1 MKRLI
6 AAVTLL
12 LPVLSGSAFAGT
24 AVAEPASTGTA
35 TGGTAVGV
43 HNAYTQQ
50 AAPYLVDVLD
60 KKPGMVEIDVWTNFL
75 FSRDFQV
82 GHDPGNTNNCARA
95 TTYEELRT
103 GSRNQNLA
111 GCLRNI
117 RLWHDR
123 NPNHP
128 PVVLKVEFK
137 NGFDDRG
144 GYGPDEFDRLVA
156 EHLGAG
162 SVFGPAHLIGTH
174 PTLDA
179 AARAG
184 AWPSRAA
191 LTGKFLILVEVGT
204 FEAQNPF
211 DNYDTD
217 LEYADRL
224 IAARNSGTLSSALA
238 FPAINGAS
246 QSDPRVG
253 DRGGARAPWFVAFDG
268 SASAYASHPG
278 DSYLGG
284 HYLVVMTDAHSVAPA
299 IDARTPSVA
308 DAQARVRLLA
318 GKGATIVSSDW
329 LDPAIVGYSV

>member
-1 MKRLI
+1 MITLPAVRLAV
-6 AAVTLL
+6 AATAALL
-12 LPVLSGSAFAGT
+12 LTSLPAAT
-24 AVAEPASTGTA
+24 AHAATA

-43 HNAYTQQ
+43 HNAYTQ
-50 AAPYLVDVLD
+50 ATAPYLVDVLD
-60 KKPGMVEIDVWTNFL
+60 RKPGLVELDVWSNFL

-82 GHDPGNTNNCARA
+82 GHDPGNANNCARA
-95 TTYEELRT
+95 TTYAELRT
-103 GSRNQNLA
+103 GARNQNLA

-123 NPNHP
+123 NPAHP

-144 GYGPDEFDRLVA
+144 GFGPDEFDRLVA
-156 EHLGAG
+156 DTLGAS
-162 SVFGPAHLIGTH
+162 SVFGPAQLLGAHA
-174 PTLDA
+174 TLDA
-179 AARAG
+179 AARAS
-184 AWPSRAA
+184 AWPHRSA
-191 LTGKFLILVEVGT
+191 LAGKFVVLVENGT
-204 FEAQNPF
+204 FELGNPF

-224 IAARNSGTLSSALA
+224 IAARAAGTLASAFA

-246 QSDPRVG
+246 QADPRVG

-268 SASAYASHPG
+268 SASAYAGWPG

-284 HYLVVMTDAHSVAPA
+284 HYLVVMTDAHAVAPA

-318 GKGATIVSSDW
+318 AKGATIVSSDW
-329 LDPAIVGYSV
+329 VDPAIVGYTVG